1 MATEQSSVLE
11 HSEWRAIQKE
21 RERERRR
28 MRDRQRRQSMTSEER
43 EKHLARRR
51 RNYQLRRQ
59 RAANAQSG
67 FQFQPQKL
75 NNLINPH
82 EKTTSQAAKN
92 ESFALVCVSEEPPAS
107 SQPDHG
113 TQLVASNEANHV
125 QNAPAVKYHNSE
137 TALTESY
144 KYPIRLRFTQIKHLA
159 RLLNSSGNEV
169 LGSSQGLEAN
179 AINGEMEVPIWIPRK
194 SIRLVHLK
202 RLIRVLNSK
211 METTSQQ
218 NDSDKIP

>member
-113 TQLVASNEANHV
+113 TQLAASNEANHV
-125 QNAPAVKYHNSE
+125 QNAPAVKYHNSMFLQFITFLE
-137 TALTESY
+137 YYLPSFPFPSFHICYLDTFFYS
-144 KYPIRLRFTQIKHLA
+144 FF
-159 RLLNSSGNEV
+159 LLV
-169 LGSSQGLEAN
+169 
-179 AINGEMEVPIWIPRK
+179 
-194 SIRLVHLK
+194 
-202 RLIRVLNSK
+202 
-211 METTSQQ
+211 TF
-218 NDSDKIP
+218 